1 MNTIFKIGSEL
12 MLKTS
17 KEGSESSKG
26 EKMKRLGK
34 LSLRKS
40 KRSWQNAALRP
51 IFAGKESR
59 EGKPIKSVAKC
70 HLKRLGQSNSQ
81 LTLK

>member
-1 MNTIFKIGSEL
+1 

-34 LSLRKS
+34 LSLRNS

-59 EGKPIKSVAKC
+59 EGKPLKSLATC
-70 HLKRLGQSNSQ
+70 RLKRAPQSNSQ
-81 LTLK
+81 LTSK